1 MSAFTGQAAEDKKAL
16 QAPCVEDAM
25 IVFDASGSMS
35 GDGWGYGSESAGSVS
50 RLDKVR
56 ATLAEVSPSITR
68 IRRVGLITFG
78 PGPYNQC
85 NVTLELRPTE
95 NAAAAILGAV
105 KALTPAGK
113 TPLTSAVGQAA
124 DVLDYRN
131 KPGLIVVV
139 TDGEETCGGS
149 LCDLASSFTP
159 RPHG

>member
-68 IRRVGLITFG
+68 IRQVPTINATSRSSCGRQCRG
-78 PGPYNQC
+78 SHPGCGQSAD
-85 NVTLELRPTE
+85 TRRK
-95 NAAAAILGAV
+95 NAADIG
-105 KALTPAGK
+105 
-113 TPLTSAVGQAA
+113 
-124 DVLDYRN
+124 R
-131 KPGLIVVV
+131 
-139 TDGEETCGGS
+139 E
-149 LCDLASSFTP
+149 AS
-159 RPHG
+159 G